1 MSDFDTARKLLADWK
16 GNSYLQGN
24 GVLDKI
30 GPVVA
35 GITKKAAL
43 IYTEYP
49 GVDVYVNRI
58 KKNLADAGVK
68 DVTVIEGAHANAPKE
83 DLQRIADELKASGA
97 EMVIS
102 FGGGS
107 TIDAAKAAE
116 VLRTLGGTVDQYFGT
131 NLVSDALK
139 KQGKKLHPHMAI
151 QTAAYRSAPDQVFQH
166 YRLLDQPEKT
176 YS

>member
-1 MSDFDTARKLLADWK
+1 MSDFDTAKKLLSDWK
-16 GNSYLQGN
+16 GSSYLLGN

-30 GPVVA
+30 GPIVA
-35 GITKKAAL
+35 GIAKNVAL

-58 KKNLADAGVK
+58 KKNLTDAGVK
-68 DVTVIEGAHANAPKE
+68 DISVIEGAKANAPKE
-83 DLQRIADELKASGA
+83 DLQRIADLLKLSNA
-97 EMVIS
+97 EMVVS

-131 NLVSDALK
+131 NLVTAAME

-151 QTAAYRSAPDQVFQH
+151 QTAASTGA
-166 YRLLDQPEKT
+166 
-176 YS
+176 